1 MRGSTEMG
9 ATEGTGQSVVLEAVK
24 RLAVPKLALKWL
36 HSAIILRMLCAGLSL
51 AWWLDWPYASLLQLQ
66 DTLQQ

>member
-1 MRGSTEMG
+1 MG

-36 HSAIILRMLCAGLSL
+36 HSAIILRMMCAGLSL
-51 AWWLDWPYASLLQLQ
+51 AWWLDWPYASLL
-66 DTLQQ
+66 